1 MTTVKVVCY
10 KYTPLKNGE
19 FPLKVRICK
28 DRKSRYI
35 SLGISVKPQHWDF
48 KRNEPNEKCSN
59 REIIKKMIA
68 NKICEIKSEI
78 VKLKASDINPAKRNV
93 LDLKNETCK
102 NREKRNVLKKSH
114 TRHFNAIKKQS
125 KTGCFYSF

>member
-1 MTTVKVVCY
+1 MTTVEVGCY

-59 REIIKKMIA
+59 REIIEKMIA

-78 VKLKASDINPAKRNV
+78 VKLKASDTEFTATSLLHHLDKEERVMSVADVFQQHINFLQDIKRT
-93 LDLKNETCK
+93 L
-102 NREKRNVLKKSH
+102 S
-114 TRHFNAIKKQS
+114 
-125 KTGCFYSF
+125 